1 MKKIKG
7 CIDPECIAK
16 KKKLVYAADDYYCS
30 KCGEPIFYVCRWCR
44 KPLKEGDGAFCADC
58 QARMDARR
66 QQAKDTA
73 LKTGSTV
80 KNAATKAF
88 GFVTENGRKFYEA
101 AILGAEE
108 EEDVPEYSPDE
119 GEE

>member
-7 CIDPECIAK
+7 CINPECIAK
-16 KKKLVYAADDYYCS
+16 RKKLTYAADDYYCS

-44 KPLKEGDGAFCADC
+44 KPLEEGDGAFCADC
-58 QARMDARR
+58 QAKMDARK
-66 QQAKDTA
+66 QQVKDTA

-88 GFVTENGRKFYEA
+88 GFLSENGKKFYEA
-101 AILGAEE
+101 AILGADEDDDVEE
-108 EEDVPEYSPDE
+108 YTAGGDEE
-119 GEE
+119 